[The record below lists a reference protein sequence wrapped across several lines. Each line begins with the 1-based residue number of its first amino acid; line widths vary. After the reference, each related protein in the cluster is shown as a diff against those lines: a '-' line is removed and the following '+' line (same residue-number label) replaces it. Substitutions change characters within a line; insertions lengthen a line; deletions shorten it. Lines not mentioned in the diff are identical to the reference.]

1 MANSPFT
8 RFIAP
13 LLIVAGTVGL
23 VVLGMLM
30 PARPGDSP
38 EDAGPKAAGQTEGDR
53 ANRALDDPAMGSPA
67 ATVVERSPASA
78 SAGRALRD
86 AASAGDLAAVRAAL
100 EAGAVIDE
108 PAPAT
113 PPEEARAGLTPLMLA
128 ARDSGFD
135 CVKLLIDRGASVEY
149 STSEG
154 VTALM
159 MAAGAGANGALEALL
174 SAGANIEARSN
185 SGETALGFAA
195 ARGQSENLERLVEA
209 GADPDAANAFGVTPL
224 MMAAEAG
231 ALDRVLVLLDAGAD
245 PEMTDGNGGTAADRA
260 SSRSDDSG
268 REIAQL
274 LRSAM
279 AR

>member
-38 EDAGPKAAGQTEGDR
+38 EDTGPKAAGQAEGDR

-78 SAGRALRD
+78 GRALRD
-86 AASAGDLAAVRAAL
+86 AASVGDLAAVRAAL

-135 CVKLLIDRGASVEY
+135 CAKLLIDRGASVEY
-149 STSEG
+149 TTSEG

-174 SAGANIEARSN
+174 SAGANIEARSS

-260 SSRSDDSG
+260 SSRSDDTG